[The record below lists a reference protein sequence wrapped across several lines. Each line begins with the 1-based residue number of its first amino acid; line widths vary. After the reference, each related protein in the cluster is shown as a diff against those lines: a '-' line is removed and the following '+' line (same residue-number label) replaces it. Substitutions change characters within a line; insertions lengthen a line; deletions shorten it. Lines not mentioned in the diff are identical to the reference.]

1 MSKTQVSQLVAT
13 IRQASGMSAVLTIA
27 SEILQ
32 RRTSPVFP
40 PAPGWGPRQGGIG
53 QHANSNTDL
62 RLSAREICELA

>member
-1 MSKTQVSQLVAT
+1 
-13 IRQASGMSAVLTIA
+13 MSAVLTIA
-27 SEILQ
+27 SEVLQ

-40 PAPGWGPRQGGIG
+40 PAPGWGPDKGSIG